1 MALTQE
7 QIDKYRRLYKE
18 STNETVKAT
27 AKTKLEEAGETLT
40 ETKKK
45 ETAKKETQKAEPK
58 KADKKRPAKMEKK
71 KKDANCDE
79 LLARE
84 KEAEQGGYD
93 IDEMLKSVRER
104 KAKAKAKAKAKKNEP
119 KKTPATKNKEVIEK
133 SSKRVAENV
142 EKRVKEGKVTS
153 VEIQKLIDEHKDAI
167 KKLEKLLEKAKAK
180 KLARGGSLNGRNK
193 PKMVR
198 TQFEEESFEYARGG
212 KTKKH
217 EVEHDEDLD
226 KNYVAKKSGLRVSEK
241 FAHVP
246 MKGGG
251 SYTRRNANQ
260 FGKVK
265 GNKYYTENRP
275 EHADVRKWI

>member
-1 MALTQE
+1 
-7 QIDKYRRLYKE
+7 
-18 STNETVKAT
+18 
-27 AKTKLEEAGETLT
+27 
-40 ETKKK
+40 
-45 ETAKKETQKAEPK
+45 
-58 KADKKRPAKMEKK
+58 MENK
-71 KKDANCDE
+71 KKDADCEE
-79 LLARE
+79 LIARE
-84 KEAEQGGYD
+84 KEAETGGYD

-104 KAKAKAKAKAKKNEP
+104 KAKAKARAKAKKNEP
-119 KKTPATKNKEVIEK
+119 KKTPATKNKEAIEK
-133 SSKRVAENV
+133 TSKRIEESV
-142 EKRVKEGKVTS
+142 EKRVKEGKVSS

-180 KLARGGSLNGRNK
+180 KLARGGSLK
-193 PKMVR
+193 KK
-198 TQFEEESFEYARGG
+198 S
-212 KTKKH
+212 KKH